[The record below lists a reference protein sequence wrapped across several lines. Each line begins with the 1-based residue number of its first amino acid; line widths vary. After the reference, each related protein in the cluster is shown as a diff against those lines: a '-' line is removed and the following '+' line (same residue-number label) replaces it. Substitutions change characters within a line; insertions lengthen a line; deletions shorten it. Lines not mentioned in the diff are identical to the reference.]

1 VQKFF
6 TRYDGR
12 PINQLEY
19 RMEAIRI
26 SINSRDAVIV
36 DICQNGVWLHTFTA
50 NGSMHVTLTKEQ
62 AKELIAALEQVI
74 A

>member
-1 VQKFF
+1 MQKFF

-36 DICQNGVWLHTFTA
+36 DICHDGFWMHTFTS

-62 AKELIAALEQVI
+62 VKELIAALEQVI

>member
-1 VQKFF
+1 
-6 TRYDGR
+6 
-12 PINQLEY
+12 
-19 RMEAIRI
+19 MEAIRI

-36 DICQNGVWLHTFTA
+36 DICHDGFWMHTFTS

-62 AKELIAALEQVI
+62 VKELIAALEQVI